1 MPSAVCGVCG
11 LPSPRDAVCG
21 ACLSERPHFDT
32 IAAAF
37 VYAFPIDAVV
47 QRLKYRG
54 DLALAPLLGKAL
66 AQRVTERPD
75 VMVPVPLSDARIRE
89 RGFNQAIE
97 IARVVESTA
106 GLALRPE
113 VCRRVSDRPPQA
125 GLPWAERAKNVRGA
139 FACDVDMTGLHVAVI
154 DDVMTTGATLNEFA
168 RVLKLAGAARVS
180 GWVAARTLRD

>member
-1 MPSAVCGVCG
+1 MCG
-11 LPSPRDAVCG
+11 LPSPRNAVCG
-21 ACLSERPHFDT
+21 ACLSERPHFDK

-37 VYAFPIDAVV
+37 LYAFPIDAVV

-97 IARVVESTA
+97 IARVVETTA
-106 GLALRPE
+106 GVTLRPE
-113 VCRRVSDRPPQA
+113 LCRRVSDRPPQA
-125 GLPWAERAKNVRGA
+125 GLPWVERAKNVRGA

-154 DDVMTTGATLNEFA
+154 DDVMTTGATLNEIA
-168 RVLKLAGAARVS
+168 RALKLAGAARVS
-180 GWVAARTLRD
+180 GWIAARTLRD